1 MPEKESR
8 RTFLMRAGAIA
19 AGALVPAFGSA
30 AGAAPRRFLYVAS
43 PGIRNYVR
51 YGGVGFLVY
60 DIDAGHT
67 WVKRVPTWQ
76 VPEGE
81 EPENVKGVVA
91 SASTGRIYL
100 TTPMRTACFDLAAEV
115 LVWEREYDGGC
126 DRMSL
131 SPDGDLLYV
140 PSFEGPHWHVVDAT
154 NGDVVER
161 IEVGSGA
168 HNTIYGPDGREV
180 YLAGLR
186 SPYLS
191 IANSGTHAVI
201 RTVGPFSAPIR
212 PFTVN
217 GSQTLCF
224 VNVNELLGFEIGDL
238 KTGEMLHRVEVQG
251 FEPGPVDRH
260 GCPSHGIGLTPD
272 ETEIWVS
279 DGHNSHMHV
288 FDATVMPPRQIASLE
303 LRDQPGW
310 VTFSMDGRFAYPSTG
325 EVFATET
332 KAIVATLEDETGRS
346 VGSEKMVEV
355 VFADGQVVQAG
366 DQFGLG
372 RRSEP
377 VLRN

>member
-1 MPEKESR
+1 
-8 RTFLMRAGAIA
+8 
-19 AGALVPAFGSA
+19 
-30 AGAAPRRFLYVAS
+30 
-43 PGIRNYVR
+43 
-51 YGGVGFLVY
+51 
-60 DIDAGHT
+60 
-67 WVKRVPTWQ
+67 
-76 VPEGE
+76 
-81 EPENVKGVVA
+81 
-91 SASTGRIYL
+91 
-100 TTPMRTACFDLAAEV
+100 
-115 LVWEREYDGGC
+115 
-126 DRMSL
+126 
-131 SPDGDLLYV
+131 
-140 PSFEGPHWHVVDAT
+140 
-154 NGDVVER
+154 
-161 IEVGSGA
+161 
-168 HNTIYGPDGREV
+168 
-180 YLAGLR
+180 
-186 SPYLS
+186 
-191 IANSGTHAVI
+191 
-201 RTVGPFSAPIR
+201 
-212 PFTVN
+212 
-217 GSQTLCF
+217 
-224 VNVNELLGFEIGDL
+224 
-238 KTGEMLHRVEVQG
+238 MLHRVEVQG